1 MYRQF
6 RHRQRASQM
15 ITQRT
20 VCSTSSRSPRRR
32 NSWGAKR
39 SALSTTAAQLSV
51 TGTIGTLPTHGLV
64 VLFDFVYSCR
74 AGQFDTDGESFL
86 KGGAR
91 VCRQRPRSSILY
103 AHRPSGT

>member
-1 MYRQF
+1 MFHEQP
-6 RHRQRASQM
+6 QPTAAQLM
-15 ITQRT
+15 GCET
-20 VCSTSSRSPRRR
+20 V
-32 NSWGAKR
+32 
-39 SALSTTAAQLSV
+39 ALSTTAAQLSV

-91 VCRQRPRSSILY
+91 AVVNGLAPPFLC
-103 AHRPSGT
+103 GTVPPERREEGRGSR